1 MTTNALAWLENLWLQ
16 EGRDDQWPESRLVA
30 QTTLGVAEA
39 ACAFATAFLGEVE
52 ARLVR
57 ERVMQRKEAR
67 KGAFLTYRDEFAFV
81 ASMLTDPLL
90 LVIVGQS
97 GMVKSVD
104 VCTPGEKPR
113 VVDEDGAREAFDR
126 MMAVVIDFEST
137 RTVTAYCW
145 KTRWKSYELREGVA
159 SPPPPPPPP
168 PAKATGEAPAPPP
181 SPVTPTAARSGDE
194 ETERRLARA
203 RGVVDDKARW

>member
-1 MTTNALAWLENLWLQ
+1 MPTNALAWLENLWLQ

-39 ACAFATAFLGEVE
+39 ACAFAAAFLGEAE

-67 KGAFLTYRDEFAFV
+67 KGEFLTYRDEFAFV
-81 ASMLTDPLL
+81 ASMLNGQLL

-97 GMVKSVD
+97 GMVKSVELCSPD
-104 VCTPGEKPR
+104 EKPR

-126 MMAVVIDFEST
+126 MMAVAIDFEST

-145 KTRWKSYELREGVA
+145 KTQWKTYELRKSVA

-168 PAKATGEAPAPPP
+168 AEATGEAPPP
-181 SPVTPTAARSGDE
+181 SPVTLTAARSGDE

-203 RGVVDDKARW
+203 RRIMDDKARW